1 MIPKIIHYCW
11 LSNNPYP
18 EEIVNCINSWKKYLP
33 DYQLMLWNFDRFDID
48 SSIWVKQAYETKK
61 YAFAS
66 DYLRLY
72 SLYNYGGIYLDVDVE
87 VINSFDNLLDLPY
100 FIGEENTIYAIEA
113 ATIGAEKGCY
123 WIKKCLDYY
132 TDRKFILDSGKYN
145 MRPLPSIMKNIFKN
159 NYNIKSISN
168 INSIQKNENEIY
180 ILSVDYFSPK
190 KWDDPNIFNK
200 TENTYSI
207 HHFSGSWLGNN
218 NNEKSKKQNLFSKF
232 KYFICKILSK

>member
-72 SLYNYGGIYLDVDVE
+72 ALYNYGGIYLDVDVE

-113 ATIGAEKGCY
+113 ATIGAEK
-123 WIKKCLDYY
+123 
-132 TDRKFILDSGKYN
+132 
-145 MRPLPSIMKNIFKN
+145 
-159 NYNIKSISN
+159 
-168 INSIQKNENEIY
+168 
-180 ILSVDYFSPK
+180 
-190 KWDDPNIFNK
+190 
-200 TENTYSI
+200 
-207 HHFSGSWLGNN
+207 
-218 NNEKSKKQNLFSKF
+218 
-232 KYFICKILSK
+232 

>member
-1 MIPKIIHYCW
+1 
-11 LSNNPYP
+11 
-18 EEIVNCINSWKKYLP
+18 
-33 DYQLMLWNFDRFDID
+33 
-48 SSIWVKQAYETKK
+48 
-61 YAFAS
+61 
-66 DYLRLY
+66 
-72 SLYNYGGIYLDVDVE
+72 
-87 VINSFDNLLDLPY
+87 
-100 FIGEENTIYAIEA
+100 
-113 ATIGAEKGCY
+113 
-123 WIKKCLDYY
+123 
-132 TDRKFILDSGKYN
+132 

-159 NYNIKSISN
+159 NYNIKYISN